1 MTTINNVQL
10 KIDEKDNEKEANLF
24 ICCGGCCMLIFTLAF
39 AAAVISFY
47 VFGILFLVQ
56 DNELC
61 KQCNGSELWAYVLV
75 TLILNACSG
84 NSAREKD
91 KSPRELLVFLIS
103 TFIINGSMGVWGG
116 IELWVNSCDSLIES
130 NIWIFGT
137 WAFGIQMTSC
147 FLCLCIIPGLC
158 CKASDERNEHKK
170 NQKIIRNAVENI
182 V

>member
-10 KIDEKDNEKEANLF
+10 KIDEKDNEKEASLF
-24 ICCGGCCMLIFTLAF
+24 ICCSGCCMCIFTLAF
-39 AAAVISFY
+39 IAAIISFY
-47 VFGILFLVQ
+47 VFGIMFLVQ
-56 DNELC
+56 DYELC

-91 KSPRELLVFLIS
+91 KSQWELLVLLIS

-137 WAFGIQMTSC
+137 WVFGIQMISC
-147 FLCLCIIPGLC
+147 FLCLCAIPILC
-158 CKASDERNEHKK
+158 CKSSDESNEHKK
-170 NQKIIRNAVENI
+170 NQEIIRNAVENI